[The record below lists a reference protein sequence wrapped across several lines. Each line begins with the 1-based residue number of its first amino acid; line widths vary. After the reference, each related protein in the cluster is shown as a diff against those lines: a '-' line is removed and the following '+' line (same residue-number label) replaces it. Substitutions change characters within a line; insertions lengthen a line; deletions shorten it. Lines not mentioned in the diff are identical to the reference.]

1 MSIVGKIFSILTLVL
16 VLVAGYL
23 SYVVFTKR
31 TEDTQTIAQKETQV
45 QQAQAEVKKK
55 SEEVESA
62 LKEVEQ
68 KTSEAQAAAE
78 RAQKAQKEFD
88 EAQKKVTELQSQ
100 VNGKDD
106 EIKKIQEEFDSYKQ
120 QFDGLSPEQVQ
131 EEKANFEKQIQ
142 MLTEEKDVLAKGLE
156 KAKSELADLME
167 KEERR
172 RKGVMPMGTRGKVV
186 SFNADWN
193 FVVIDIGDKQKVVE
207 GVQMLLYRG
216 NVLMGRVKIRTVER
230 NSSVADIVAVT
241 DAAMQGVGQRKVLDI
256 QPGDLVI
263 F

>member
-1 MSIVGKIFSILTLVL
+1 MSIVGKIFSVITLILVI
-16 VLVAGYL
+16 VAGYL
-23 SYVVFTKR
+23 SYVVFNKR
-31 TEDTQTIAQKETQV
+31 TEDTNTITQKETQI

-55 SEEVESA
+55 SDEVESA

-68 KTSEAQAAAE
+68 KTSEVQAATE
-78 RAQKAQKEFD
+78 RAQKAQKELD
-88 EAQKKVTELQSQ
+88 DAQKKVSDLQSQ
-100 VNGKDD
+100 VTNKDD
-106 EIKKIQEEFDSYKQ
+106 EIKKIQAEFDTYKQ
-120 QFDGLSPEQVQ
+120 QFDGLSPEQLQ
-131 EEKANFEKQIQ
+131 AEKQNYENQIQ
-142 MLTEEKDVLAKGLE
+142 MLTEEKEVLSKGLE
-156 KAKSELADLME
+156 KAKADLAELME

-172 RKGVMPMGTRGKVV
+172 RTGVMPMGTRGKVV

-216 NVLMGRVKIRTVER
+216 NVLLGRVKIRTVER

-241 DAAMQGVGQRKVLDI
+241 DAAMQGAGPRKVLDI
-256 QPGDLVI
+256 QPGDIVI